1 MRPEHADAPGE
12 RQGDLTRLAR
22 AVVIPAMPLTAMRAA
37 CGAILLGAAL
47 AQLGACGRDAE
58 DADAGARPAILPAFA
73 QQHTNAE
80 ATPPRVP
87 YSDATPLLAARAV
100 RRWAHDTLA
109 YTQGLLVT
117 GDRLLESTGLEG
129 HSELRAVDL
138 ASGRIVRR
146 AALPDSEFGEGIA
159 AVGGRVYQLTWTTGL
174 GRVYDERTL
183 AVVDSFRYEGE
194 GWGLASDDSLF
205 YFSDGTSTLRVVD
218 PRGFRVVRRVRV
230 TEAGKPVY
238 MLNELEWVRGELW
251 ANVYRTTLIA
261 RIDPVTGHVLGWI
274 DLRGLLDDW
283 QRDRLADAGGVANG
297 IAYDARGDR
306 VLVTGKDW
314 PFVFEL
320 DSIPVAAADA
330 GRAAPH

>member
-1 MRPEHADAPGE
+1 MSLPS
-12 RQGDLTRLAR
+12 L
-22 AVVIPAMPLTAMRAA
+22 RAA
-37 CGAILLGAAL
+37 CGAILIGAAL
-47 AQLGACGRDAE
+47 AQLGACGREAE

-73 QQHTNAE
+73 QPRNNAD

-87 YSDATPLLAARAV
+87 YSADTPLLVARAAH
-100 RRWAHDTLA
+100 RWPHDTLA
-109 YTQGLLVT
+109 YTQGLLVV

-129 HSELRAVDL
+129 RSELRAVDL
-138 ASGRIVRR
+138 ASGRVERR

-174 GRVYDERTL
+174 GRVYDARTL

-194 GWGLASDDSLF
+194 GWGLASDDSLLW
-205 YFSDGTSTLRVVD
+205 FSDGTSTLRVVD

-261 RIDPVTGHVLGWI
+261 RIDPGTGHVLGWI
-274 DLRGLLDDW
+274 DLRGLLDAW

-297 IAYDARGDR
+297 IAYDPRGER

-314 PFVFEL
+314 PFVFQL
-320 DSIPVAAADA
+320 DSLPLAPGEAGPVAP
-330 GRAAPH
+330 R